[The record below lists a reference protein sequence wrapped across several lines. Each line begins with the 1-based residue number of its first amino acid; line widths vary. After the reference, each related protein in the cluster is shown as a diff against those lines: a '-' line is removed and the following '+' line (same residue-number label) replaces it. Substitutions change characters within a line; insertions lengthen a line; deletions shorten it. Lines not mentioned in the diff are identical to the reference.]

1 QILGNMSVVAGDD
14 LLTGSLISHHPAMIV
29 FGVKLLRKSRGPYQV
44 NEHHCQLAPLAVGT
58 LSAEC
63 RAWSDAWFPQLCLP
77 TLYALRFTLSGL
89 SCPDQ
94 HLTIFTH
101 RQPLGLDEFRL
112 ERLKVG
118 VVEVK
123 PQL

>member
-1 QILGNMSVVAGDD
+1 MRGRIAEVRQHAVAQILRNMSVVAGDD
-14 LLTGSLISHHPAMIV
+14 LPTGGLIGHHPTVIV
-29 FGVKLLRKSRGPYQV
+29 LGVELLGKGDRPDQV
-44 NEHHCQLAPLAVGT
+44 NEHHRQLPTLAVGT

-94 HLTIFTH
+94 HLTIFIH
-101 RQPLGLDEFRL
+101 RHAFRA
-112 ERLKVG
+112 
-118 VVEVK
+118 
-123 PQL
+123 